1 MDDET
6 WHPVLKGKDLEK
18 SSIFSVMNQDLVNA
32 GFNNGNLYYSHHC
45 RFKVEEFVNNV
56 GEVFHL
62 TGSSKDD

>member
-1 MDDET
+1 
-6 WHPVLKGKDLEK
+6 
-18 SSIFSVMNQDLVNA
+18 MNQDLVNA

-45 RFKVEEFVNNV
+45 RFKVEEFVDNV